1 REPKHLLAGVAR
13 CGRPT
18 DAIDEEG
25 EPIPCGGKM
34 VRAPGRWTTTKT
46 GGTKRQPPSYVCN
59 ECYRVRRKQDLVD
72 ALVEGVVIGRLQM
85 PDAAQLLTQGDPAAL
100 HAARDAMEAIDARMA
115 NAADMFA

>member
-1 REPKHLLAGVAR
+1 PLWNSTTLKQMLLRANLAGLIVHRKQVVGRTPDDAPRVIDEDTHERLKAVLKDPARRTAPAGREPKHLLAGIAR

-18 DAIDEEG
+18 DALDENG

-59 ECYRVRRKQDLVD
+59 E
-72 ALVEGVVIGRLQM
+72 
-85 PDAAQLLTQGDPAAL
+85 
-100 HAARDAMEAIDARMA
+100 
-115 NAADMFA
+115 